1 MKLLVTFIFAA
12 FIASAVEQ
20 GNPKK
25 TPFET
30 DRSSEALLQQ
40 KVSYE
45 NKTKADAKRSISTA
59 NTSSVKAETKPTTP
73 SPSAENNTKTPD
85 QVSPA
90 ESAASDAQIVV
101 CKSGN
106 EVRNVEIHKKG
117 SGCEVIYTKKG
128 EPKVIA
134 QQKLGNLRC
143 DHVFQ
148 DLQSKLAK
156 GGFTCE
162 SK

>member
-1 MKLLVTFIFAA
+1 MKLVISIVLTV
-12 FIASAVEQ
+12 IAVLAVEQ
-20 GNPKK
+20 ENPKK

-30 DRSSEALLQQ
+30 DRSSEAMLQQ
-40 KVSYE
+40 KVNFE
-45 NKTKADAKRSISTA
+45 NKAKDRKVQSNATEVKSDSTPVPSESKA
-59 NTSSVKAETKPTTP
+59 P
-73 SPSAENNTKTPD
+73 SEATNS
-85 QVSPA
+85 
-90 ESAASDAQIVV
+90 ESQLLE

-106 EVRNVEIHKKG
+106 QIRSIEIRKKG

-148 DLQSKLAK
+148 DLQSKLSK
-156 GGFTCE
+156 GGFVCE

>member
-12 FIASAVEQ
+12 ILASAVEQ

-30 DRSSEALLQQ
+30 DRNSEALLQQ
-40 KVSYE
+40 KVNYE
-45 NKTKADAKRSISTA
+45 NKTKVDAKRTISTA
-59 NTSSVKAETKPTTP
+59 DTKSVKTEAKPT
-73 SPSAENNTKTPD
+73 SPSGAAENNSKAPEGA
-85 QVSPA
+85 PA
-90 ESAASDAQIVV
+90 ESAAPDAQVLV
-101 CKSGN
+101 CKSGS